1 MKTIEKQLCNILDSN
16 QGERAVHNFLKKH
29 QYLVTMAFNR
39 AWNFYTCV
47 PEFEFGSEY
56 RSDFLILSA
65 HSVHW
70 HAIFIELKDYNIHL
84 YNKSCLP
91 TKSLRQA
98 EKQIDDWREWKRVNE
113 PYLRQRFSKI
123 LEQEDAP
130 AIWPYSVPN
139 FSQGY
144 NSGAS
149 EIADMKSYVEFY
161 YHIVIGRSSTL
172 LPEEKKR
179 RLEDKTWG
187 GPEIATYDRLL
198 TMARRVDENN
208 LIIKQMN

>member
-1 MKTIEKQLCNILDSN
+1 MKSIQKQLCNILDSN
-16 QGERAVHNFLKKH
+16 QGERAVHNYLKKH
-29 QYLVTMAFNR
+29 DYLVTMAFNR

-47 PEFEFGSEY
+47 SEFEFGSEY

-70 HAIFIELKDYNIHL
+70 HAIFIELKGYNSRL
-84 YNKSCLP
+84 YSKAGLP

-98 EKQIDDWREWKRVNE
+98 EKQIGEWREWTRVNE
-113 PYLRQRFSKI
+113 LYLRQRFCKI
-123 LEQEDAP
+123 LEKKDAP
-130 AIWPYSVPN
+130 AIWPHSIPN
-139 FSQGY
+139 HTQGY
-144 NSGAS
+144 KSGAS

-172 LPEEKKR
+172 LPEERKR
-179 RLEDKTWG
+179 RLEEVSWG

-208 LIIKQMN
+208 LIAKQNN